1 MIKEILAVFR
11 SDSMMDR
18 AYNRSYDMIYLTQEM
33 FKTAKDVLRYSEHS
47 NTNIDV
53 NDQDIEVNKYQR
65 EVRKDVLKHLALEGT
80 DNLSSGLVLVT
91 LVIDLERIGDY
102 TKNIVEIAENHPEKL
117 FAGKFEQ
124 EVVKI
129 EKAIE
134 INFQKTI
141 ECFKNADEEA
151 AGYLVKEYKWI
162 SRTIDEI
169 LMSLVRGEEKT
180 LATGCT
186 VALALYIRALKRINS
201 HLRNIASSVVNP
213 FHRIGYKPK
222 KNKDK

>member
-1 MIKEILAVFR
+1 MIKEILAVFK

-18 AYNRSYDMIYLTQEM
+18 AYQRSYDMIYLTQEM
-33 FKTAKDVLRYSEHS
+33 FIKAKDVLRYSDH
-47 NTNIDV
+47 NVVNIDI

-65 EVRKDVLKHLALEGT
+65 EVRKDVLKHLALAGT
-80 DNLSSGLVLVT
+80 DELSSGLVLVT

-117 FAGKFEQ
+117 YGGKFEQ
-124 EVVKI
+124 EVVEM

-141 ECFKNADEEA
+141 ECFKNADEDA
-151 AGYLVKEYKWI
+151 ARHLVKEYKWV
-162 SRTIDEI
+162 SRSSDEI

-180 LATGCT
+180 LTAGCT